1 MHTSQLAHHTSERPE
16 TPENGHR
23 AFQAAP
29 PTGWPGDFRDLWDC
43 TRGCPGDWRGGR
55 EGHGDLSMTFPV
67 TSRVTHAGDPGSRAE
82 FRRRRPATRQTV
94 SGSPRKGP
102 CELLDLSFSPPGS
115 PGCNLKGPRALPGSR
130 QKMARGRS
138 GGRFLAPRPENG
150 LRSAHA
156 ATSAGCR
163 GGDRIPALGTGGS
176 SWVPLALVRTWKIFL
191 LAFGLAHIWGPRWE
205 GNIPTLAAR

>member
-43 TRGCPGDWRGGR
+43 TRGCPGDWRGGW

-115 PGCNLKGPRALPGSR
+115 PGCNLKGAGPCGQLPTHARAFCRFGSKKNFS
-130 QKMARGRS
+130 QQADYLS
-138 GGRFLAPRPENG
+138 
-150 LRSAHA
+150 
-156 ATSAGCR
+156 
-163 GGDRIPALGTGGS
+163 
-176 SWVPLALVRTWKIFL
+176 
-191 LAFGLAHIWGPRWE
+191 
-205 GNIPTLAAR
+205 LAAPKIHM